1 MNESNIINI
10 SIEPL
15 TVKVPMIFSEDL
27 NEYEFYLHQWLEE
40 NQAIMDEWEGML
52 SALSNSCSKK
62 PANEQAACKAKAN
75 EYLTSFIDFRQSD
88 WPKMVNKIYTNLMI
102 LQEYRNFPFEIYE
115 WIHVLDR
122 YMSEISS
129 LINNTV

>member
-27 NEYEFYLHQWLEE
+27 NEYEFYLQQWLLE
-40 NQAIMDEWEGML
+40 NQDIMNEWEKVAGG
-52 SALSNSCSKK
+52 NSD
-62 PANEQAACKAKAN
+62 
-75 EYLTSFIDFRQSD
+75 FIEFKQKD
-88 WPKMVNKIYTNLMI
+88 WPNMVNKIYTNLMI
-102 LQEYRNFPFEIYE
+102 LQEYRDFPFEIYE
-115 WIHVLDR
+115 WMHVIDR
-122 YMSEISS
+122 YMSEIAS